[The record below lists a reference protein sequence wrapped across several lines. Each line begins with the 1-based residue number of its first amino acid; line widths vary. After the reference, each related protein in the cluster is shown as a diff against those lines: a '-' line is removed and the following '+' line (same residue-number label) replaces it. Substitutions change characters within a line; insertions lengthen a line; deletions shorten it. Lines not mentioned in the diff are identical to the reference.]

1 MRPEITAV
9 FVLHLTLEGGVKV
22 LFDIVKAGE
31 KNKFKPDDL
40 QNTHF

>member
-31 KNKFKPDDL
+31 KNKFRSEERRVG
-40 QNTHF
+40 